1 MNHFTTLLTLCMM
14 SLTTIA
20 QENPVY
26 FPAHQLTPQ
35 LCHEAMNYRD
45 SSYTIELPAE
55 SEIIIGNKEIPTA
68 GVLVWKTK

>member
-1 MNHFTTLLTLCMM
+1 LE
-14 SLTTIA
+14 IPI
-20 QENPVY
+20 ENYPPGILVEY
-26 FPAHQLTPQ
+26 RDGFGI
-35 LCHEAMNYRD
+35 AMNYRD